1 MKNEAK
7 KREILNYL
15 NSNFSKAISCVFSF
29 VHNSS
34 FVIRKL
40 KNIGIV
46 VSLCVR
52 IRFFNFAIVKEG
64 RNIIHLVAQN
74 LTLQVVKQDEN
85 VIFPG

>member
-1 MKNEAK
+1 MKYEAK

-15 NSNFSKAISCVFSF
+15 NSSLSKAISCVFSF

-46 VSLCVR
+46 VNLCVA

-74 LTLQVVKQDEN
+74 LTLQAVKQGEN